1 MAADNNSTMADLQI
15 PSGWDLV
22 SCEINGKRVP
32 AANDKAFIAIRDG
45 EIGGHT
51 GCNAFGGEWTGDA
64 DQMKVPGVMSTK
76 MFCAECADQERLIL
90 DLFNGTV
97 DAAVDGKELTLSG
110 KAGKLKLRRNDAR
123 LK

>member
-76 MFCAECADQERLIL
+76 MFCAECADQERVIL
-90 DLFNGTV
+90 DLLNGTITPE
-97 DAAVDGKELTLSG
+97 ATSGELVLSG
-110 KAGKLKLRRNDAR
+110 KTGKLYLRRNDAR